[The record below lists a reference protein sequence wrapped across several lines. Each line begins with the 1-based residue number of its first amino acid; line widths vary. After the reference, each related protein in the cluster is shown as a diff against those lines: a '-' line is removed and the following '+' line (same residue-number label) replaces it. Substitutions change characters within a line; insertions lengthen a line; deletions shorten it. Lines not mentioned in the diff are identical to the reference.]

1 MEAVRGPGFEW
12 MSPADASSRS
22 NKIVDFTG
30 LEWAWTVDGGVLSFL
45 RVFVNAKTFGQ
56 WVSMKGFDECR

>member
-1 MEAVRGPGFEW
+1 

-30 LEWAWTVDGGVLSFL
+30 LEWAWPVDGGVLSFL